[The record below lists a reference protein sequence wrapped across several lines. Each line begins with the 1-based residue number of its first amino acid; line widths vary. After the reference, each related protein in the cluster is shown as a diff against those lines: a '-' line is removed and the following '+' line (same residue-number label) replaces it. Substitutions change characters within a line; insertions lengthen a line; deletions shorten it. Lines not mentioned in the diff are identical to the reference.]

1 MHRPVIVGTGGW
13 VPVKQAEYFGGEDSP
28 PQARRGVV
36 WAVLPTQLMLKDR
49 IQPRAEMEILSQV
62 ILFSVCSMTLEFSHV
77 QTHQTHAL
85 LQAEGPS
92 GSHLSVP
99 RCRSG
104 SLLPA
109 LLRLGL
115 GLTAT

>member
-1 MHRPVIVGTGGW
+1 MHRSIIVGAGGW
-13 VPVKQAEYFGGEDSP
+13 VPVKQAEYFGGEDSSP
-28 PQARRGVV
+28 KARRGVV
-36 WAVLPTQLMLKDR
+36 WAVLPSQLRLKDR

-62 ILFSVCSMTLEFSHV
+62 ILFSVRSMTLEFSHV

-92 GSHLSVP
+92 GSHLSEP

-109 LLRLGL
+109 PLRLGL